1 MGSTSENRPFPASCA
16 QKKVA
21 YEGHLSRNITTQRLP
36 LSLVLPTEMGHFP
49 YALKRPVLTGDFEES
64 LIAVSKE
71 LDRQAKFGCVVRAS

>member
-1 MGSTSENRPFPASCA
+1 
-16 QKKVA
+16 
-21 YEGHLSRNITTQRLP
+21 
-36 LSLVLPTEMGHFP
+36 MGHFP